1 MLQEPSDGGR
11 GLGMLVGVVH
21 IVIVN
26 DKLIL
31 VGGDEEFSAK
41 FHGATI
47 FALADPLGVRL
58 EERENQ
64 FFVWDRFALEDAPL
78 DEVDVFV
85 EHPNKVG
92 QLDEAGDFNGAE
104 RQTSELA
111 EGGVGLGTEGVA
123 LVKVDA
129 CSLLKTILF
138 VRASLLT
145 EVAKYT
151 HLVFEPGANRLVFSP
166 AGNVVIF
173 S

>member
-64 FFVWDRFALEDAPL
+64 IFVWDRFALEDAPL